1 MKRITEP
8 FGKASL
14 IVAVVALVAALVGGA
29 YASTDTGG
37 NATASGKHHGNRGN
51 AGAALAKKYSKVF
64 SKRFSQRFSRRFAVA
79 GPQGSKGDNGSNG
92 ARGDK
97 GDRGP
102 KGDTGATGLQGAKGD
117 TGAQGLPGEDGET
130 GFTETLPSGM
140 TETGSWRLEAGP
152 AGWDNNDVISF
163 PIPLPEAVG
172 FANVLYV
179 PKGETAPSEC
189 ENAEHL
195 GAAGPENP
203 ESTPGYLCI
212 YAGVGSVENDE
223 VKAHKAGSSELLG
236 AGASTS
242 GAMLVAGGEVSG
254 EPGFVEIPF
263 AGGTWAVTAQ

>member
-8 FGKASL
+8 FGKAGL
-14 IVAVVALVAALVGGA
+14 IVAIVALVAALVGGA

-51 AGAALAKKYSKVF
+51 AGAALAKRYSKVF
-64 SKRFSQRFSRRFAVA
+64 SKRFSQRFSKRFAVA
-79 GPQGSKGDNGSNG
+79 GPQGPKGDNGSNG

-117 TGAQGLPGEDGET
+117 TGTQGPPGENGET
-130 GFTETLPSGM
+130 GFTETLPSGK
-140 TETGSWRLEAGP
+140 TETGSWLLP
-152 AGWDNNDVISF
+152 AGAGGFGNNAVISF
-163 PIPLPEAVG
+163 PIPLPSVIG
-172 FANVLYV
+172 FANVVYV
-179 PKGETAPSEC
+179 PKGGTPPSEC

-203 ESTPGYLCI
+203 EATSGYLCI
-212 YAGVGSVENDE
+212 YAAVGSIENDDL
-223 VKAHKAGSSELLG
+223 KAHKSGSNEIIG
-236 AGASTS
+236 EGPGASTS
-242 GAMLVAGGEVSG
+242 GAVLVAGGEVTG
-254 EPGFVEIPF
+254 EGLFPF